1 MKELLPGLV
10 EGDLHG
16 GQSWQL
22 VCNFLLAI
30 LIILIIIIIPT
41 TITIIIIMITC
52 MGDKVGKASARL
64 ACSTTELEDLCIRL
78 GPGADEGRGGAER
91 GAIASPGSIS
101 I

>member
-1 MKELLPGLV
+1 MKELLPSLV

-16 GQSWQL
+16 GQSWRL
-22 VCNFLLAI
+22 VCNFFLA
-30 LIILIIIIIPT
+30 IIIII
-41 TITIIIIMITC
+41 ITIIIITC

-64 ACSTTELEDLCIRL
+64 ACSTTELEDLCIKL

-101 I
+101 M

>member
-22 VCNFLLAI
+22 VCNFFLAI
-30 LIILIIIIIPT
+30 IIIIPIIIPT
-41 TITIIIIMITC
+41 TITIIITC

>member
-22 VCNFLLAI
+22 VCNFFLA
-30 LIILIIIIIPT
+30 IIIII
-41 TITIIIIMITC
+41 ITIIIITC

-64 ACSTTELEDLCIRL
+64 ACSTTELEDLCIKL

-101 I
+101 M

>member
-1 MKELLPGLV
+1 MKELLPSLV

-22 VCNFLLAI
+22 VCNFFLA
-30 LIILIIIIIPT
+30 IIIIIII
-41 TITIIIIMITC
+41 ITIIITC

>member
-22 VCNFLLAI
+22 VCNFFLA
-30 LIILIIIIIPT
+30 IIIII
-41 TITIIIIMITC
+41 IIIIITC

-64 ACSTTELEDLCIRL
+64 ACSTTELEDLCIKL

>member
-1 MKELLPGLV
+1 MPGLV

-22 VCNFLLAI
+22 VCNFFLA
-30 LIILIIIIIPT
+30 IIIII
-41 TITIIIIMITC
+41 ITIIITIIIITC

>member
-1 MKELLPGLV
+1 MPGLV

-22 VCNFLLAI
+22 VCNFFLAI
-30 LIILIIIIIPT
+30 ITITIVIVTIIIPT
-41 TITIIIIMITC
+41 TIIIIITC

-64 ACSTTELEDLCIRL
+64 ACSTTELEDLCIKL

-91 GAIASPGSIS
+91 GATASPGSIS

>member
-22 VCNFLLAI
+22 VCNFFLA
-30 LIILIIIIIPT
+30 IIIII
-41 TITIIIIMITC
+41 TIIIITC

-64 ACSTTELEDLCIRL
+64 ACSTTELEDLCIKL
-78 GPGADEGRGGAER
+78 GPGADEGRGGAEG

>member
-22 VCNFLLAI
+22 VCNFFLAI
-30 LIILIIIIIPT
+30 
-41 TITIIIIMITC
+41 ITIIIIIITIIIITC

-101 I
+101 M

>member
-22 VCNFLLAI
+22 VCNFFLA
-30 LIILIIIIIPT
+30 IIIII
-41 TITIIIIMITC
+41 ITIIIITC

-64 ACSTTELEDLCIRL
+64 ACSTTELEDLCIKL

-101 I
+101 L